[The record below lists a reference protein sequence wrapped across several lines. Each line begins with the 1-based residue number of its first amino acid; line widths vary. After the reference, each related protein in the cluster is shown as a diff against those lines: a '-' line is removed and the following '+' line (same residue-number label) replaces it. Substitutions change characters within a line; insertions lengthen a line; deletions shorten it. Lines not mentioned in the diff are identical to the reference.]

1 MKDFLKFTLATV
13 TGIILSSIVLF
24 IISMVTLFGIMSA
37 SDTETIVKKNSV
49 MMLDL
54 NGTLVERTQE
64 DPLGILSQLL
74 GDGSNTY
81 GLDDILSSIQKA
93 KENENIKGIY
103 LQANSLGTSYAS
115 LQEIRNALL
124 DFKESGKFVIAY
136 ADSYT
141 QGLYYLSSAADK
153 VLLNPKGMI
162 EWRGIASA
170 PLFYKDL
177 LQKIGVEMQ
186 VFKVGTYKSAVEP
199 FIATEMSPANREQV
213 TTFITSIWGQVTEEV
228 STSRNISVDSLNV
241 YADRMLMFY
250 PAEESVKCG
259 LADTLI
265 YRNDVRNYLKK
276 LVEIN
281 EDDNLPILGLG
292 DMMNVRKNVPKDKS
306 GNIVAVYYASGEI
319 TDYPSSATSEDGI
332 VGSKVIRDLRKL
344 KDNDDVKAVYYAS
357 GEITDYPSSA
367 TSEDGIVGSKVIRDL
382 RKLKDNDDVK
392 AVVLRVNS
400 PGGSAFASEQIWH
413 AVKELKTKKPVI
425 VSMGDYAASGG
436 YYISCVA
443 DTIVAE
449 PTTLTGSIGIFGMIP
464 NVKGLT
470 DKIGLSYDVVKT
482 NKYADFGNIMRPF
495 NEDEKSLLQ
504 MMITE
509 GYDTFVTRCAEGRHM
524 TKEAIEKIA
533 EGRVWT
539 GETAKELGLVDELG
553 GIDKALDIAV
563 AKAGIEGYTVV
574 SYPEKQDFLSSLLDT
589 KPTNYVESQLLK
601 SKLGE
606 YYQQFGLLKN
616 LQEQSMIQARIPFE
630 LNIK

>member
-24 IISMVTLFGIMSA
+24 IIGMVTLFGIMAA

-49 MMLDL
+49 MILDL

-64 DPLGILSQLL
+64 DPLGILSQLFN
-74 GDGSNTY
+74 DDSNTY
-81 GLDDILSSIQKA
+81 GLDDILSSIKKA
-93 KENENIKGIY
+93 KENEDIKGIY

-162 EWRGIASA
+162 EWRGIAST

-186 VFKVGTYKSAVEP
+186 IFKVGTYKSAVEP

-213 TTFITSIWGQVTEEV
+213 TTFISSIWSQVTEGV
-228 STSRNISVDSLNV
+228 SASRNIPVDSLKA

-250 PAEESVKCG
+250 PAEESVRCG
-259 LADTLI
+259 LADTLV
-265 YRNDVRNYLKK
+265 YRNDVRDYLKR
-276 LVEIN
+276 LVDID
-281 EDDNLPILGLG
+281 EDDNLSLLGLG
-292 DMMNVRKNVPKDKS
+292 DMINVRKNVPKDKS
-306 GNIVAVYYASGEI
+306 GNIIAVYYASGEI
-319 TDYPSSATSEDGI
+319 TDYPGSATSE
-332 VGSKVIRDLRKL
+332 
-344 KDNDDVKAVYYAS
+344 
-357 GEITDYPSSA
+357 E
-367 TSEDGIVGSKVIRDL
+367 GIVGSKVIRDL

-400 PGGSAFASEQIWH
+400 PGGSAFASEQIWY

-436 YYISCVA
+436 YYISCGA

-449 PTTLTGSIGIFGMIP
+449 PTTLTGSIGIFGMVP
-464 NVKGLT
+464 NVKELT

-495 NEDEKSLLQ
+495 SEGEKALLQ
-504 MMITE
+504 MMVAE
-509 GYDTFVTRCAEGRHM
+509 GYDTFITRCAEGRHT

-539 GETAKELGLVDELG
+539 GEAAKELGLVDEFG

-563 AKAGIEGYTVV
+563 AKARVGGYTIV
-574 SYPEKQDFLSSLLDT
+574 SYPEKKDVLSSLLDT

-606 YYQQFGLLKN
+606 YYRQFGLLTN
-616 LQEQSMIQARIPFE
+616 LKEQSMIQARVPFE

>member
-141 QGLYYLSSAADK
+141 QGLYYLSSAANK

-213 TTFITSIWGQVTEEV
+213 TTFITSIWGQVTEGV

-344 KDNDDVKAVYYAS
+344 KDNDDVKAV
-357 GEITDYPSSA
+357 
-367 TSEDGIVGSKVIRDL
+367 
-382 RKLKDNDDVK
+382 
-392 AVVLRVNS
+392 VLRVNS

-413 AVKELKTKKPVI
+413 AVKELKTKNRSLSLWVI
-425 VSMGDYAASGG
+425 MLRQEVT
-436 YYISCVA
+436 ISLA
-443 DTIVAE
+443 LPIR
-449 PTTLTGSIGIFGMIP
+449 L
-464 NVKGLT
+464 LQ
-470 DKIGLSYDVVKT
+470 
-482 NKYADFGNIMRPF
+482 
-495 NEDEKSLLQ
+495 SLL
-504 MMITE
+504 
-509 GYDTFVTRCAEGRHM
+509 
-524 TKEAIEKIA
+524 
-533 EGRVWT
+533 
-539 GETAKELGLVDELG
+539 
-553 GIDKALDIAV
+553 
-563 AKAGIEGYTVV
+563 
-574 SYPEKQDFLSSLLDT
+574 P
-589 KPTNYVESQLLK
+589 
-601 SKLGE
+601 
-606 YYQQFGLLKN
+606 
-616 LQEQSMIQARIPFE
+616 
-630 LNIK
+630 

>member
-64 DPLGILSQLL
+64 DPLGILSQLF
-74 GDGSNTY
+74 GDESNTY

-103 LQANSLGTSYAS
+103 LQASSLDTSYAS

-213 TTFITSIWGQVTEEV
+213 TAFITSIWGQVTEGV
-228 STSRNISVDSLNV
+228 SASRNIPVDSLNV

-250 PAEESVKCG
+250 PSEESVRCG
-259 LADTLI
+259 FADTLI

-276 LVEIN
+276 LVDID
-281 EDDNLPILGLG
+281 EDDNLPIVGLS
-292 DMMNVRKNVPKDKS
+292 DMMNVKKNVPKDKS

-344 KDNDDVKAVYYAS
+344 KD
-357 GEITDYPSSA
+357 
-367 TSEDGIVGSKVIRDL
+367 
-382 RKLKDNDDVK
+382 DNDVK

-449 PTTLTGSIGIFGMIP
+449 LTTLTGSIGIFGIIP

-495 NEDEKSLLQ
+495 NEDERSLLQ

-509 GYDTFVTRCAEGRHM
+509 GYDTFVSRCAEGRHM

-539 GETAKELGLVDELG
+539 GETAKKLGLVDELG

-574 SYPEKQDFLSSLLDT
+574 SYPAKQDFFSSLLDT

-606 YYQQFGLLKN
+606 FYQQFGLLKN

>member
-64 DPLGILSQLL
+64 DPLGILSQLF

-103 LQANSLGTSYAS
+103 LQASSLGTSYAS

-124 DFKESGKFVIAY
+124 DFKESGKFIIAY

-141 QGLYYLSSAADK
+141 QGLYYLSSVADK

-162 EWRGIASA
+162 EWRGIAST

-177 LQKIGVEMQ
+177 LQKIGIEMQ

-213 TTFITSIWGQVTEEV
+213 TAFITSIWGQVTEGV
-228 STSRNISVDSLNV
+228 SASRNIPIDSLNV

-250 PAEESVKCG
+250 PSEESIQCG

-276 LVEIN
+276 LVEID
-281 EDDNLPILGLG
+281 EDDNLPLVGLS
-292 DMMNVRKNVPKDKS
+292 DMMNVKKNVPKDKS
-306 GNIVAVYYASGEI
+306 GNVVAIYYASGEI
-319 TDYPSSATSEDGI
+319 TDYPGSATSEDGI

-344 KDNDDVKAVYYAS
+344 KD
-357 GEITDYPSSA
+357 
-367 TSEDGIVGSKVIRDL
+367 
-382 RKLKDNDDVK
+382 DNDVK

-413 AVKELKTKKPVI
+413 AVKELKAKKPVI

-449 PTTLTGSIGIFGMIP
+449 PTTLTGSIGIFGIIP
-464 NVKGLT
+464 NAKGLT

-504 MMITE
+504 MMIAE
-509 GYDTFVTRCAEGRHM
+509 GYDTFISRCAEGRHM

-539 GETAKELGLVDELG
+539 GETAQKLGLVDELG

-574 SYPEKQDFLSSLLDT
+574 SYPAKQDFFSSLLDT

-606 YYQQFGLLKN
+606 FYQQFGLLKN

>member
-24 IISMVTLFGIMSA
+24 IIGMVTLFGIMAA

-49 MMLDL
+49 MILDL

-64 DPLGILSQLL
+64 DPLGILSQLFN
-74 GDGSNTY
+74 DDSNTY
-81 GLDDILSSIQKA
+81 GLDDILSSIKKA
-93 KENENIKGIY
+93 KENKDIKGIY

-162 EWRGIASA
+162 EWRGIAST

-199 FIATEMSPANREQV
+199 FTATEMSPANREQV
-213 TTFITSIWGQVTEEV
+213 TTFISSIWSQVTEGV
-228 STSRNISVDSLNV
+228 SASRNIPVDSLKA

-250 PAEESVKCG
+250 PAEESVRCG
-259 LADTLI
+259 LADTLV
-265 YRNDVRNYLKK
+265 YRNDVRDYLKR
-276 LVEIN
+276 LVDID
-281 EDDNLPILGLG
+281 EDDNLSLLGLG
-292 DMMNVRKNVPKDKS
+292 DMINVRKNVPKDKS
-306 GNIVAVYYASGEI
+306 GNIIAVYYASGEI
-319 TDYPSSATSEDGI
+319 TDYPGSATSE
-332 VGSKVIRDLRKL
+332 
-344 KDNDDVKAVYYAS
+344 
-357 GEITDYPSSA
+357 E
-367 TSEDGIVGSKVIRDL
+367 GIVGSKVIRDL

-400 PGGSAFASEQIWH
+400 PGGSAFASEQIWY

-436 YYISCVA
+436 YYISCGA

-449 PTTLTGSIGIFGMIP
+449 PTTLTGSIGIFGMVP
-464 NVKGLT
+464 NVKELT

-495 NEDEKSLLQ
+495 SEGEKALLQ
-504 MMITE
+504 MMVAE
-509 GYDTFVTRCAEGRHM
+509 GYDTFITRCAEGRHT

-539 GETAKELGLVDELG
+539 GEAAKELGLVDELG

-563 AKAGIEGYTVV
+563 AKARVGGYTIV
-574 SYPEKQDFLSSLLDT
+574 SYPEKKDVLSSLLDT

-606 YYQQFGLLKN
+606 YYRQFGLLTN
-616 LQEQSMIQARIPFE
+616 LKEQSMIQARVPFE

>member
-1 MKDFLKFTLATV
+1 M
-13 TGIILSSIVLF
+13 I
-24 IISMVTLFGIMSA
+24 
-37 SDTETIVKKNSV
+37 
-49 MMLDL
+49 LDL

-64 DPLGILSQLL
+64 DPLGILSQLFN
-74 GDGSNTY
+74 DDSNTY
-81 GLDDILSSIQKA
+81 GLDDILSSIKKA
-93 KENENIKGIY
+93 KENEDIKGIY

-162 EWRGIASA
+162 EWRGIAST

-186 VFKVGTYKSAVEP
+186 IFKVGTYKSAVEP

-213 TTFITSIWGQVTEEV
+213 TTFISSIWSQVTEGV
-228 STSRNISVDSLNV
+228 SASRNIPVDSLKA

-250 PAEESVKCG
+250 PAEESVRCG
-259 LADTLI
+259 LADTLV
-265 YRNDVRNYLKK
+265 YRNDVRDYLKR
-276 LVEIN
+276 LVDID
-281 EDDNLPILGLG
+281 EDDNLSLLGLG
-292 DMMNVRKNVPKDKS
+292 DMINVRKNVPKDKS
-306 GNIVAVYYASGEI
+306 GNIIAVYYASGEI
-319 TDYPSSATSEDGI
+319 TDYPGSATSE
-332 VGSKVIRDLRKL
+332 
-344 KDNDDVKAVYYAS
+344 
-357 GEITDYPSSA
+357 E
-367 TSEDGIVGSKVIRDL
+367 GIVGSKVIRDL

-400 PGGSAFASEQIWH
+400 PGGSAFASEQIWY

-436 YYISCVA
+436 YYISCGA

-449 PTTLTGSIGIFGMIP
+449 PTTLTGSIGIFGMVP
-464 NVKGLT
+464 NVKELT

-495 NEDEKSLLQ
+495 SEGEKALLQ
-504 MMITE
+504 MMVAE
-509 GYDTFVTRCAEGRHM
+509 GYDTFITRCAEGRHT

-539 GETAKELGLVDELG
+539 GEAAKELGLVDELG
-553 GIDKALDIAV
+553 GIDKALDIAI
-563 AKAGIEGYTVV
+563 AKARVGGYTIV
-574 SYPEKQDFLSSLLDT
+574 SYPEKKDVLSSLLDT

-606 YYQQFGLLKN
+606 YYRQFGLLTN
-616 LQEQSMIQARIPFE
+616 LKEQSMIQARVPFE

>member
-13 TGIILSSIVLF
+13 TGIILSSIILF
-24 IISMVTLFGIMSA
+24 VVSMVTLFGIMSA
-37 SDTETIVKKNSV
+37 SDTETVVKKNSV
-49 MMLDL
+49 MMLDFS
-54 NGTLVERTQE
+54 GTLVERVQE
-64 DPLGILSQLL
+64 SPMGILSQLFS
-74 GDGSNTY
+74 DDSNIY
-81 GLDDILSSIQKA
+81 GLDDILSSIKKA

-103 LQANSLGTSYAS
+103 IRSSFLDTSYAS

-124 DFKESGKFVIAY
+124 DFKESGKFIIAY
-136 ADSYT
+136 SDNYT
-141 QGLYYLSSAADK
+141 QGLYYLSSVADK

-162 EWRGIASA
+162 EWRGIASS
-170 PLFYKDL
+170 PIFYKDL
-177 LQKIGVEMQ
+177 LKNIGVEMQ

-199 FIATEMSPANREQV
+199 FTATEMSPANREQV
-213 TTFITSIWGQVTEEV
+213 TAFITSIWGQVTGDV
-228 STSRNISVDSLNV
+228 SASRKLSVDSLNA
-241 YADRMLMFY
+241 YANRMLMFY
-250 PAEESVKCG
+250 PAEESVKYG

-265 YRNDVRNYLKK
+265 YRNDVRDYLKK
-276 LVEIN
+276 LVNVDKE
-281 EDDNLPILGLG
+281 DNLSILGLNE
-292 DMMNVRKNVPKDKS
+292 MNNVKKNVPKDKS

-319 TDYPSSATSEDGI
+319 TDYSGSAASEEGI
-332 VGSKVIRDLRKL
+332 VGNKVSRDLRKL
-344 KDNDDVKAVYYAS
+344 QDD
-357 GEITDYPSSA
+357 
-367 TSEDGIVGSKVIRDL
+367 
-382 RKLKDNDDVK
+382 DDVK

-413 AVKELKTKKPVI
+413 AVKELKSKKPVI

-449 PTTLTGSIGIFGMIP
+449 PTTLTGSIGIFGLIP
-464 NVKGLT
+464 NVKELT
-470 DKIGLSYDVVKT
+470 DKIGITYDVVKT
-482 NKYADFGNIMRPF
+482 NQYSDFGNIMRPF
-495 NEDEKSLLQ
+495 NEGEKVLLQ
-504 MMITE
+504 MMITQ
-509 GYDTFVTRCAEGRHM
+509 GYDTFVTRCADGRHM

-574 SYPEKQDFLSSLLDT
+574 SYPEKEDFLTSLLSS

-606 YYQQFGLLKN
+606 YYQPFGLLKN
-616 LQEQSMIQARIPFE
+616 LKEQSMIQARVPFE

>member
-54 NGTLVERTQE
+54 NGMLVERTQE

-213 TTFITSIWGQVTEEV
+213 TAFITSIWGQVTEGV
-228 STSRNISVDSLNV
+228 SASRNIPVDSLNV

-250 PAEESVKCG
+250 PSEESVRCG
-259 LADTLI
+259 FADTLI

-276 LVEIN
+276 LVEID
-281 EDDNLPILGLG
+281 EDDNLPIVGLS
-292 DMMNVRKNVPKDKS
+292 DMMNVKKNVPKDKS

-344 KDNDDVKAVYYAS
+344 KD
-357 GEITDYPSSA
+357 
-367 TSEDGIVGSKVIRDL
+367 
-382 RKLKDNDDVK
+382 DNDVK

-449 PTTLTGSIGIFGMIP
+449 PTTLTGSIGIFGIIP

-495 NEDEKSLLQ
+495 NEDERSLLQ

-509 GYDTFVTRCAEGRHM
+509 GYDTFVSRCAEGRHM

-539 GETAKELGLVDELG
+539 GETAKKLGLVDELG
-553 GIDKALDIAV
+553 GIDKALNIAV
-563 AKAGIEGYTVV
+563 AKAGIEGYTIV
-574 SYPEKQDFLSSLLDT
+574 SYPAKQDFFSSLLDT

-606 YYQQFGLLKN
+606 FYQQFGLLKN

>member
-81 GLDDILSSIQKA
+81 GLDDILSSIKKA

-103 LQANSLGTSYAS
+103 LQASMLGTSYAS

-124 DFKESGKFVIAY
+124 DFKESGKFIIAY
-136 ADSYT
+136 GDSYT
-141 QGLYYLSSAADK
+141 QGLYYLSSVADK

-162 EWRGIASA
+162 EWKGIASA

-186 VFKVGTYKSAVEP
+186 IFKVGTYKSAVEP
-199 FIATEMSPANREQV
+199 FISTEMSPANREQV
-213 TTFITSIWGQVTEEV
+213 TAFINSIWGQVTEGV
-228 STSRNISVDSLNV
+228 SASRSLPVDSLNAL
-241 YADRMLMFY
+241 ADRMLMFY
-250 PAEESVKCG
+250 PAEESVQCG

-265 YRNDVRNYLKK
+265 YRNDVRNYLKQWVDLK
-276 LVEIN
+276 
-281 EDDNLPILGLG
+281 EDDRLPVLGLS
-292 DMMNVRKNVPKDKS
+292 DMINVKKNMPKDKS

-319 TDYPSSATSEDGI
+319 TDYSGSSTSEEGI
-332 VGSKVIRDLRKL
+332 VGTKVIRDLRKL
-344 KDNDDVKAVYYAS
+344 KDD
-357 GEITDYPSSA
+357 E
-367 TSEDGIVGSKVIRDL
+367 
-382 RKLKDNDDVK
+382 DVK

-413 AVKELKTKKPVI
+413 AVKELKTEKPVI

-449 PTTLTGSIGIFGMIP
+449 PTTLTGSIGIFGMVP
-464 NVKGLT
+464 NVKELSE
-470 DKIGLSYDVVKT
+470 KIGLTYDVVKT
-482 NKYADFGNIMRPF
+482 NKFSDFGNIMRPF
-495 NEDEKSLLQ
+495 NQDEKTLMQ
-504 MMITE
+504 MMITQ
-509 GYDTFVTRCAEGRHM
+509 GYDTFVNRCAEGRHM
-524 TKEAIEKIA
+524 SKEVISRCAEGRHTTKEAIEKIA

-539 GETAKELGLVDELG
+539 GEAAKELGLVDVLG
-553 GIDKALDIAV
+553 GIDTALEIAV
-563 AKAGIEGYTVV
+563 RKAGIEGYTVV
-574 SYPEKQDFLSSLLDT
+574 SYPAKQDLLSSLLNT
-589 KPTNYVESQLLK
+589 KPTNYVESQILK

-606 YYQQFGLLKN
+606 YYQQFGMLKN
-616 LQEQSMIQARIPFE
+616 LKERSMIQARIPFE

>member
-24 IISMVTLFGIMSA
+24 IIGMVTLFGIMAA

-49 MMLDL
+49 MILDL

-64 DPLGILSQLL
+64 DPLGILSQLFN
-74 GDGSNTY
+74 DDSNTY
-81 GLDDILSSIQKA
+81 GLDDILSSIKKA
-93 KENENIKGIY
+93 KENEDIKGIY

-162 EWRGIASA
+162 EWRGIAST

-186 VFKVGTYKSAVEP
+186 IFKVGTYKSAVEP

-213 TTFITSIWGQVTEEV
+213 TTFISSIWSQVTEGV
-228 STSRNISVDSLNV
+228 SASRNIPVDSLKA

-250 PAEESVKCG
+250 PAEESVRCG
-259 LADTLI
+259 LADTLV
-265 YRNDVRNYLKK
+265 YRNDVRDYLKR
-276 LVEIN
+276 LVDID
-281 EDDNLPILGLG
+281 EDDNLSLLGLG
-292 DMMNVRKNVPKDKS
+292 DMINVRKNVPKDKS
-306 GNIVAVYYASGEI
+306 GNIIAVYYASGEI
-319 TDYPSSATSEDGI
+319 TDYPGSATSEEGI

-344 KDNDDVKAVYYAS
+344 K
-357 GEITDYPSSA
+357 E
-367 TSEDGIVGSKVIRDL
+367 
-382 RKLKDNDDVK
+382 NDDVK

-400 PGGSAFASEQIWH
+400 PGGSAFASEQIWY

-436 YYISCVA
+436 YYISCGA

-449 PTTLTGSIGIFGMIP
+449 PTTLTGSIGIFGMVP
-464 NVKGLT
+464 NVKELT

-495 NEDEKSLLQ
+495 SEGEKALLQ
-504 MMITE
+504 MMVAE
-509 GYDTFVTRCAEGRHM
+509 GYDTFITRCAEGRHT

-539 GETAKELGLVDELG
+539 GEAAKELGLVDELG

-563 AKAGIEGYTVV
+563 AKARVGGYTIV
-574 SYPEKQDFLSSLLDT
+574 SYPEKKDVLSSLLDT

-606 YYQQFGLLKN
+606 YYRQFGLLTN
-616 LQEQSMIQARIPFE
+616 LKEQSMIQARVPFE

>member
-24 IISMVTLFGIMSA
+24 IIGMVTLFGIMAA

-49 MMLDL
+49 MILDL

-64 DPLGILSQLL
+64 DPLGILSQLFN
-74 GDGSNTY
+74 DDSNTY
-81 GLDDILSSIQKA
+81 GLDDILSSIKKA
-93 KENENIKGIY
+93 KENEDIKGIY

-162 EWRGIASA
+162 EWRGIAST

-199 FIATEMSPANREQV
+199 FTATEMSPANREQV
-213 TTFITSIWGQVTEEV
+213 TTFISSIWSQVTEGV
-228 STSRNISVDSLNV
+228 SASRNIPVDSLKA

-250 PAEESVKCG
+250 PAEESVRCG
-259 LADTLI
+259 LADTLV
-265 YRNDVRNYLKK
+265 YRNDVRDYLKR
-276 LVEIN
+276 LVDID
-281 EDDNLPILGLG
+281 EDDNLSLLGLG
-292 DMMNVRKNVPKDKS
+292 DMINVRKNVPKDKS
-306 GNIVAVYYASGEI
+306 GNIIAVYYASGEI
-319 TDYPSSATSEDGI
+319 TDYPGSATSE
-332 VGSKVIRDLRKL
+332 
-344 KDNDDVKAVYYAS
+344 
-357 GEITDYPSSA
+357 E
-367 TSEDGIVGSKVIRDL
+367 GIVGSKVIRDL

-400 PGGSAFASEQIWH
+400 PGGSAFASEQIWY

-436 YYISCVA
+436 YYISCGA

-449 PTTLTGSIGIFGMIP
+449 PTTLTGSIGIFGMVP
-464 NVKGLT
+464 NVKELT

-482 NKYADFGNIMRPF
+482 NKYTDFGNIMRPF
-495 NEDEKSLLQ
+495 SEGEKALLQ
-504 MMITE
+504 MMVAE
-509 GYDTFVTRCAEGRHM
+509 GYDTFITRCAEGRHT

-539 GETAKELGLVDELG
+539 GEAAKELGLVDELG
-553 GIDKALDIAV
+553 GIDKALDIAI
-563 AKAGIEGYTVV
+563 AKARVGGYTIV
-574 SYPEKQDFLSSLLDT
+574 SYPEKKDVLSSLLDT

-606 YYQQFGLLKN
+606 YYRQFGLLTN
-616 LQEQSMIQARIPFE
+616 LKEQSMIQARVPFE

>member
-141 QGLYYLSSAADK
+141 QGLYYLSSAANK

-213 TTFITSIWGQVTEEV
+213 TTFITSIWGQVTEGV

-344 KDNDDVKAVYYAS
+344 KDNDDVKAV
-357 GEITDYPSSA
+357 
-367 TSEDGIVGSKVIRDL
+367 
-382 RKLKDNDDVK
+382 
-392 AVVLRVNS
+392 VLRVNS

-413 AVKELKTKKPVI
+413 AVKELKQKNRSLSLWVI
-425 VSMGDYAASGG
+425 MLRQEVT
-436 YYISCVA
+436 ISLA
-443 DTIVAE
+443 LPIR
-449 PTTLTGSIGIFGMIP
+449 L
-464 NVKGLT
+464 LQ
-470 DKIGLSYDVVKT
+470 
-482 NKYADFGNIMRPF
+482 
-495 NEDEKSLLQ
+495 SLL
-504 MMITE
+504 
-509 GYDTFVTRCAEGRHM
+509 
-524 TKEAIEKIA
+524 
-533 EGRVWT
+533 
-539 GETAKELGLVDELG
+539 
-553 GIDKALDIAV
+553 
-563 AKAGIEGYTVV
+563 
-574 SYPEKQDFLSSLLDT
+574 P
-589 KPTNYVESQLLK
+589 
-601 SKLGE
+601 
-606 YYQQFGLLKN
+606 
-616 LQEQSMIQARIPFE
+616 
-630 LNIK
+630 

>member
-1 MKDFLKFTLATV
+1 MLDFLKFTLATV

-24 IISMVTLFGIMSA
+24 IIGMVTLFGIMAA

-49 MMLDL
+49 MILDL

-64 DPLGILSQLL
+64 DPLGILSQLFN
-74 GDGSNTY
+74 DDSNTY
-81 GLDDILSSIQKA
+81 GLDDILSSIKKA
-93 KENENIKGIY
+93 KENEDIKGIY

-162 EWRGIASA
+162 EWRGIAST

-186 VFKVGTYKSAVEP
+186 IFKVGTYKSAVEP

-213 TTFITSIWGQVTEEV
+213 TTFISSIWSQVTEGV
-228 STSRNISVDSLNV
+228 SASRNIPVDSLKA

-250 PAEESVKCG
+250 PAEESVRCG
-259 LADTLI
+259 LADTLV
-265 YRNDVRNYLKK
+265 YRNDVRDYLKR
-276 LVEIN
+276 LVDID
-281 EDDNLPILGLG
+281 EDDNLSLLGLG
-292 DMMNVRKNVPKDKS
+292 DMINVRKNVPKDKS
-306 GNIVAVYYASGEI
+306 GNIIAVYYASGEI
-319 TDYPSSATSEDGI
+319 TDYPGSATSE
-332 VGSKVIRDLRKL
+332 
-344 KDNDDVKAVYYAS
+344 
-357 GEITDYPSSA
+357 E
-367 TSEDGIVGSKVIRDL
+367 GIVGSKVIRDL

-400 PGGSAFASEQIWH
+400 PGGSAFASEQIWY

-436 YYISCVA
+436 YYISCGA

-449 PTTLTGSIGIFGMIP
+449 PTTLTGSIGIFGMVP
-464 NVKGLT
+464 NVKELT

-495 NEDEKSLLQ
+495 SEGEKALLQ
-504 MMITE
+504 MMVAE
-509 GYDTFVTRCAEGRHM
+509 GYDTFITRCAEGRHT

-539 GETAKELGLVDELG
+539 GEAAKELGLVDELG

-563 AKAGIEGYTVV
+563 AKARVGGYTIV
-574 SYPEKQDFLSSLLDT
+574 SYPEKKDVLSSLLDT

-606 YYQQFGLLKN
+606 YYRQFGLLTN
-616 LQEQSMIQARIPFE
+616 LKEQSMIQARVPFE

>member
-1 MKDFLKFTLATV
+1 M
-13 TGIILSSIVLF
+13 I
-24 IISMVTLFGIMSA
+24 
-37 SDTETIVKKNSV
+37 
-49 MMLDL
+49 LDL

-64 DPLGILSQLL
+64 DPLGILSQLFN
-74 GDGSNTY
+74 DDSNTY
-81 GLDDILSSIQKA
+81 GLDDILSSIKKA
-93 KENENIKGIY
+93 KENEDIKGIY

-162 EWRGIASA
+162 EWRGIAST

-186 VFKVGTYKSAVEP
+186 IFKVGTYKSAVEP
-199 FIATEMSPANREQV
+199 FTATEMSPANREQV
-213 TTFITSIWGQVTEEV
+213 TTFISSIWSQVTEGV
-228 STSRNISVDSLNV
+228 SASRNIPVDSLKA

-250 PAEESVKCG
+250 PAEESVRCG
-259 LADTLI
+259 LADTLV
-265 YRNDVRNYLKK
+265 YRNDVRDYLKR
-276 LVEIN
+276 LVDID
-281 EDDNLPILGLG
+281 EDDNLSLLGLG
-292 DMMNVRKNVPKDKS
+292 DMINVRKNVPKDKS
-306 GNIVAVYYASGEI
+306 GNIIAVYYASGEI
-319 TDYPSSATSEDGI
+319 TDYPGSATSE
-332 VGSKVIRDLRKL
+332 
-344 KDNDDVKAVYYAS
+344 
-357 GEITDYPSSA
+357 E
-367 TSEDGIVGSKVIRDL
+367 GIVGSKVIRDL

-400 PGGSAFASEQIWH
+400 PGGSAFASEQIWY

-436 YYISCVA
+436 YYISCGA

-449 PTTLTGSIGIFGMIP
+449 PTTLTGSIGIFGMVP
-464 NVKGLT
+464 NVKELT

-495 NEDEKSLLQ
+495 SEGEKALLQ
-504 MMITE
+504 MMVAE
-509 GYDTFVTRCAEGRHM
+509 GYDTFITRCAEGRHT

-539 GETAKELGLVDELG
+539 GEAAKELGLVDELG
-553 GIDKALDIAV
+553 GIDKALDIAI
-563 AKAGIEGYTVV
+563 AKARVGGYTIV
-574 SYPEKQDFLSSLLDT
+574 SYPEKKDVLSSLLDT

-606 YYQQFGLLKN
+606 YYRQFGLLTN
-616 LQEQSMIQARIPFE
+616 LKEQSMIQARVPFE